1 MHTEIVIFLSFFD
14 IFMLFFIH
22 KFQFISKDKN
32 FEFIVPLWMLFEEI
46 FLRNSPIHQV
56 SGGGF
61 DKSKIRQAAYDS
73 MYGKLSYY

>member
-1 MHTEIVIFLSFFD
+1 
-14 IFMLFFIH
+14 
-22 KFQFISKDKN
+22 
-32 FEFIVPLWMLFEEI
+32 MLFEGI
-46 FLRNSPIHQV
+46 FLRNSPIHQI